1 MRSPASFLILPVPI
15 GPRFGP
21 PPIIPQLRPLGEATP
36 PSSPA
41 ASYWPT
47 TTPWLCHLLEATP
60 PSRLC
65 PFLLARPPLLA
76 VPPVAPPLSLAHSP
90 AHLCF
95 QPFLLAHSSTCP
107 APAILP
113 LLAPPHLWLHTFR
126 MAQPN
131 RGPAHFQAPPPF
143 IGPAPTLSLP
153 FHWPHP
159 LSMSRPYFRLHPFQ
173 LAPTPNQAPPPFP
186 TLSLPIGPSAIHVS
200 PSFLVPLLPIGAPP
214 IQAPPPALTPPL
226 LLPPPP
232 LLPIGPPHI

>member
-95 QPFLLAHSSTCP
+95 QPSLLAHSSPCP
-107 APAILP
+107 ASICCP
-113 LLAPPHLWLHTFR
+113 TF
-126 MAQPN
+126 
-131 RGPAHFQAPPPF
+131 
-143 IGPAPTLSLP
+143 ISPAPSVAA
-153 FHWPHP
+153 H
-159 LSMSRPYFRLHPFQ
+159 
-173 LAPTPNQAPPPFP
+173 
-186 TLSLPIGPSAIHVS
+186 LPIGPTQSWPRPLPSSTPFYWPRPHFVSAFS
-200 PSFLVPLLPIGAPP
+200 L
-214 IQAPPPALTPPL
+214 APPPIHVPPL
-226 LLPPPP
+226 FPSPP
-232 LLPIGPPHI
+232 LPIGPDP